1 MQQLELNVPMRSAAR
16 TRGEEAA
23 DACATKAER
32 VSDFDREGAMKFVH
46 GYLVRH
52 GQQPGEALVNAAK
65 AHGYRPHDDRAFG
78 SVFATLV
85 KRGLIR
91 HMGYC
96 ERVKGHGTAGGRI
109 WGAAR

>member
-16 TRGEEAA
+16 ARGDEAA
-23 DACATKAER
+23 ARCTDKAER
-32 VSDFDREGAMKFVH
+32 VSDFDAEGAMKFVH

-65 AHGYRPHDDRAFG
+65 AHGFRPHDDRAFG
-78 SVFATLV
+78 TVFATLAR
-85 KRGLIR
+85 RGLIR

-96 ERVKGHGTAGGRI
+96 ERVKGHGTAGGRL
-109 WGAAR
+109 WDLVR